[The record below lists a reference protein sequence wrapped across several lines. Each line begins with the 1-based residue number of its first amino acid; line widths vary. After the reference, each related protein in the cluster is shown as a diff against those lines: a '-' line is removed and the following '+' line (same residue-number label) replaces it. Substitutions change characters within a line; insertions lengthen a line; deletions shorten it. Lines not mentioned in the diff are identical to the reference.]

1 MNTDRVL
8 NYYDPVTDPA
18 NVMVPQVLA
27 ILVTSGGVTVSVVV
41 EPVPTT
47 KPSGTSS
54 QTVLIV
60 MTEPASPF
68 DPCVPFDFTINL
80 IKELKYPEGPV
91 DAV

>member
-18 NVMVPQVLA
+18 KVIVPHVLA

-54 QTVLIV
+54 QTV
-60 MTEPASPF
+60 
-68 DPCVPFDFTINL
+68 
-80 IKELKYPEGPV
+80 
-91 DAV
+91 